1 MKKKTI
7 LSLFACC
14 CAAFTACDMDLT
26 SETSIA
32 TNESV
37 QSVLDCKKYSNLF
50 HAEWRS
56 YIQNSYA
63 MDAMVQSGLIT
74 ATADYGNTYGA
85 FYRWDFTITD
95 GAFSGCWS
103 NNYNYIANANVLL
116 KGAQALLDGN
126 TLSEAD
132 RASVSLYM
140 GHAYFSRAFAYF
152 ELARHFCKNYDSS
165 TAANDYGVP
174 LVYEYNP
181 SSNAST
187 YPGRSSLAETFKL
200 IEDDLVR
207 AEKLVTTAG
216 EQNSAYITIDAV
228 KALKAR
234 VALEKEDYQGAIS
247 EATSLIKSG
256 TYPLMTDAKEYADMW
271 IHDNGTEAIWQFA
284 MIKAQ
289 ETGPSDLGSAF
300 SGIIDVL
307 PRPSYIPTTT
317 VLNLYDQENDIRYG
331 AYFAYDSID
340 AQSVSDFKLTYCKKW
355 PGNPELYDGK
365 PNNINKTKAFRISE
379 MYLIAAE
386 AYAMSGDETN
396 ASKILNELKAARIKD
411 WSDKTYSG
419 DALMKEIQDEY
430 VRELFGEE
438 PHIFNMKRWK
448 KGLNRS
454 TSEAQVQSYLPAL
467 GTDMV
472 KSADDH
478 MWVWPIPKEEID
490 SNPQIKGQQN
500 EGY

>member
-37 QSVLDCKKYSNLF
+37 QSVLDCQKYSNLF

-56 YIQNSYA
+56 YLQNAYA
-63 MDAMVQSGLIT
+63 MDALVQSGLIT

-85 FYRWDFTITD
+85 FYRWEFTITD
-95 GAFSGCWS
+95 GAFSMLS
-103 NNYNYIANANVLL
+103 NNDNYIANANVLL
-116 KGAQALLDGN
+116 KGAQALLDAN
-126 TLSEAD
+126 TLSDAD
-132 RASVSLYM
+132 RVSVRLYM

-152 ELARHFCKNYDSS
+152 ELARHFCKNYDAS

-181 SSNAST
+181 SSNDAS
-187 YPGRSSLAETFKL
+187 YPERSSLAETYAQ
-200 IEDDLVR
+200 IEDDLAK
-207 AEKLVTTAG
+207 AEELVTTAG
-216 EQNSAYITIDAV
+216 EQNSAYITKDVV

-247 EATSLIKSG
+247 AATSLIDSG
-256 TYPLMTDAKEYADMW
+256 TYPLMTDAAAYADMW
-271 IHDNGTEAIWQFA
+271 VHDNGTEAIWQFA
-284 MIKAQ
+284 MIKGQ
-289 ETGPSDLGSAF
+289 EECPNSLGSAF

-307 PRPSYIPTTT
+307 PRPSYIPTKT
-317 VLNLYDQENDIRYG
+317 VLGLYDQDNDIRYD
-331 AYFAYDSID
+331 AYFTYDSID
-340 AQSVSDFKLTYCKKW
+340 AQSVSDFMLTYCKKW
-355 PGNPELYDGK
+355 PGNPDFYDGK
-365 PNNINKTKAFRISE
+365 SSNVNKTKAFRISE

-386 AYAMSGDETN
+386 AYAMSGDAAN
-396 ASKILNELKAARIKD
+396 ASEILNELKAARIKG
-411 WSDKTYSG
+411 WNDKAYSG

-430 VRELFGEE
+430 VRELFGED

-454 TSEAQVQSYLPAL
+454 TVEAQVQSYLPAL

-472 KSADDH
+472 KPADDH
-478 MWVWPIPKEEID
+478 MWVWPIPKDEID

>member
-1 MKKKTI
+1 MNA
-7 LSLFACC
+7 L
-14 CAAFTACDMDLT
+14 
-26 SETSIA
+26 
-32 TNESV
+32 
-37 QSVLDCKKYSNLF
+37 
-50 HAEWRS
+50 
-56 YIQNSYA
+56 
-63 MDAMVQSGLIT
+63 VQSGLIT

-95 GAFSGCWS
+95 GSFSGCWAD
-103 NNYNYIANANVLL
+103 NYNYVANANVLL
-116 KGAQALLDGN
+116 NGAQALLDAN

-132 RASVSLYM
+132 RESVRLYM

-152 ELARHFCKNYDSS
+152 ELARHFCKNYDVA

-181 SSNAST
+181 SSNDAS
-187 YPGRSSLAETFKL
+187 YPDRSSLAETFEQ
-200 IEDDLVR
+200 IEDDLVK
-207 AEKLVTTAG
+207 AEELVTTAG
-216 EQNSAYITIDAV
+216 VPNSAYITKDV
-228 KALKAR
+228 VRALRAR

-247 EATSLIKSG
+247 AATSLIGSG
-256 TYPLMTDAKEYADMW
+256 TYPLMTDAAAYADMW
-271 IHDNGTEAIWQFA
+271 LHDNGTEAIWQFA
-284 MIKAQ
+284 MIKGQ
-289 ETGPSDLGSAF
+289 ETGPNTLGSAF

-317 VLNLYDQENDIRYG
+317 VLNLYDQENDIRYA
-331 AYFAYDSID
+331 AYFTYDSID
-340 AQSVSDFKLTYCKKW
+340 AQSVSDFMLTYCKKW

-365 PNNINKTKAFRISE
+365 SNNVNKTKAFRISE

-396 ASKILNELKAARIKD
+396 ASKILNELKAARIKG
-411 WSDKTYSG
+411 WSEKTYSG
-419 DALMKEIQDEY
+419 NALMKEIQNEY
-430 VRELFGEE
+430 VRELFAED

-448 KGLNRS
+448 VGLNRS
-454 TSEAQVQSYLPAL
+454 TSEAQVVSYLPAL

-472 KSADDH
+472 KPADNH

>member
-37 QSVLDCKKYSNLF
+37 QSVLDCQKYSNLF

-56 YIQNSYA
+56 YLQNAYA
-63 MDAMVQSGLIT
+63 MDALVQSGLIT

-85 FYRWDFTITD
+85 FYRWEFTITD

-116 KGAQALLDGN
+116 KGAQALLDAN
-126 TLSEAD
+126 TLSDAD
-132 RASVSLYM
+132 RVSVRLYM
-140 GHAYFSRAFAYF
+140 GHAYFSR
-152 ELARHFCKNYDSS
+152 HFCKNYDAS

-181 SSNAST
+181 SSNDAS
-187 YPGRSSLAETFKL
+187 YPERSSLAETYAQ
-200 IEDDLVR
+200 IEDDLAK
-207 AEKLVTTAG
+207 AEELVTTAG
-216 EQNSAYITIDAV
+216 EQNSAYITKDVV

-247 EATSLIKSG
+247 AATSLIDSG
-256 TYPLMTDAKEYADMW
+256 TYPLMTDAAAYADMW
-271 IHDNGTEAIWQFA
+271 VHDNGTEAIWQFA
-284 MIKAQ
+284 MIKGQ
-289 ETGPSDLGSAF
+289 EECPNSLGSAF

-307 PRPSYIPTTT
+307 PRPSYIPTKT
-317 VLNLYDQENDIRYG
+317 VLGLYDQDNDIRYD
-331 AYFAYDSID
+331 AYFTYDSID
-340 AQSVSDFKLTYCKKW
+340 AQSVSDFMLTYCKKW
-355 PGNPELYDGK
+355 PGNPDFYDGK
-365 PNNINKTKAFRISE
+365 SSNVNKTKAFRISE

-386 AYAMSGDETN
+386 AYAMSGDAAN
-396 ASKILNELKAARIKD
+396 ASEILNELKAARIKG
-411 WSDKTYSG
+411 WNDKAYSG

-430 VRELFGEE
+430 VRELFGED

-454 TSEAQVQSYLPAL
+454 TVEAQVQSYLPAL

-472 KSADDH
+472 KPADDH
-478 MWVWPIPKEEID
+478 MWVWPIPKDEID

>member
-37 QSVLDCKKYSNLF
+37 QSVLDCQKYSNLF

-56 YIQNSYA
+56 YLQNAYA
-63 MDAMVQSGLIT
+63 MDALVQSGLIT

-85 FYRWDFTITD
+85 FYRWEFTITD

-116 KGAQALLDGN
+116 KGAQALLDAN
-126 TLSEAD
+126 TLSDAD
-132 RASVSLYM
+132 RVSVRLYM

-152 ELARHFCKNYDSS
+152 ELARHFCKNYDAS

-181 SSNAST
+181 SSNDAS
-187 YPGRSSLAETFKL
+187 YAQ
-200 IEDDLVR
+200 IEDDLAK
-207 AEKLVTTAG
+207 AEELVTTAG
-216 EQNSAYITIDAV
+216 EQNSAYITKDVV

-247 EATSLIKSG
+247 AATSLIDSG
-256 TYPLMTDAKEYADMW
+256 TYPLMTDAAAYADMW
-271 IHDNGTEAIWQFA
+271 VHDNGTEAIWQFA
-284 MIKAQ
+284 MIKGQ
-289 ETGPSDLGSAF
+289 EECPNSLGSAF

-307 PRPSYIPTTT
+307 PRPSYIPTKT
-317 VLNLYDQENDIRYG
+317 VLGLYDQDNDIRYD
-331 AYFAYDSID
+331 AYFTYDSID
-340 AQSVSDFKLTYCKKW
+340 AQSVSDFMLTYCKKW
-355 PGNPELYDGK
+355 PGNPDFYDGK
-365 PNNINKTKAFRISE
+365 SSNVNKTKAFRISE

-386 AYAMSGDETN
+386 AYAMSGDAAN
-396 ASKILNELKAARIKD
+396 ASEILNELKAARIKG
-411 WSDKTYSG
+411 WNDKAYSG

-430 VRELFGEE
+430 VRELFGED

-454 TSEAQVQSYLPAL
+454 TVEAQVQSYLPAL

-472 KSADDH
+472 KPADDH
-478 MWVWPIPKEEID
+478 MWVWPIPKDEID